1 MLMLS
6 DIWIILIGII
16 IATPQYVIIGI
27 LVVIVVQGLR
37 NSGSNDGNSSIDNSG
52 KNHRQAL

>member
-16 IATPQYVIIGI
+16 IVTPQYVIIGI
-27 LVVIVVQGLR
+27 LLVIVVQGLR
-37 NSGSNDGNSSIDNSG
+37 NSGGNDGNSSIDKSG
-52 KNHRQAL
+52 KDHRQAL